1 MESRRQNPKGQVQNE
16 SLNEKPSLR
25 CEKGTL
31 VPSKD
36 CREFGL
42 DKPALENYNVLIVW
56 RLIES
61 FLLWLPAVI
70 GESRC
75 GNQEDL
81 PVTTKS
87 RLRNWIVSLIVFSFC
102 ALPVQGKITIG
113 AWEPLF
119 KGIEHAQGSADEA
132 EVRLQKVNALRVDLT
147 DPDISF
153 IATGSN
159 GDLSGETTR
168 QTGSQ
173 FVTSYGV
180 QAAVNAHFYS
190 SAGSGQADLLGLC
203 VSEGQVVSSPNGNM
217 ALLITQQNSVRFE
230 TAAAGMNLTGVW
242 TAIETWPYILGNG
255 VSYGSDDDVHP
266 RSAVGISQNNRYLIL
281 ITIDGRQTGYSAGA
295 TLNETAQ
302 WLMRF
307 GAYNG
312 LNLDGGG
319 STHMWVSDGAGG
331 AAVLNSPS
339 ENRSVGSHLGIYA
352 APLPPAPYF
361 VYADFEGGLEGPF
374 YQTLGYSGSTT
385 GIDEAAST
393 AEPVS
398 TEHAAG
404 AWSQKLTVVDDPAI
418 SGGWKVR
425 HLSATASRSGNTIR
439 PTTGWVGFW
448 AKTSAAGVDVTLAID
463 NTSNVTADLG
473 VRQAMPA
480 DGKWHLYQ
488 WHLENDDHWEG
499 WYNGDGIIDTPDFT
513 LDSLQ
518 FFGPDT
524 DAIIY
529 IDTVSHNSGDS
540 LGCFEEMAGDL
551 NEDCRT
557 DIEDLVLFAQNWLA
571 CNDPGNARC
580 FTP

>member
-1 MESRRQNPKGQVQNE
+1 
-16 SLNEKPSLR
+16 
-25 CEKGTL
+25 
-31 VPSKD
+31 
-36 CREFGL
+36 
-42 DKPALENYNVLIVW
+42 
-56 RLIES
+56 
-61 FLLWLPAVI
+61 
-70 GESRC
+70 
-75 GNQEDL
+75 L

-87 RLRNWIVSLIVFSFC
+87 RLQNWIVSLAGSLIVFFSVV
-102 ALPVQGKITIG
+102 LPAQGKITIG
-113 AWEPLF
+113 AWEPIF

-153 IATGSN
+153 IATHSN
-159 GDLSGETTR
+159 GDLLGDTTR

-180 QAAVNAHFYS
+180 QVGINAHFYITNS
-190 SAGSGQADLLGLC
+190 DINWQADLQGLC
-203 VSEGQVVSSPNGNM
+203 VSEGQIVSALESYANGGRS
-217 ALLITQQNSVRFE
+217 LLITQENNARFE
-230 TAAAGMNLTGVW
+230 QTHVGSNLTGVW
-242 TAIETWPYILGNG
+242 TAIEAWPFVLENG
-255 VSYGSDDDVHP
+255 ALYAPANPDVHP
-266 RSAVGISQNNRYLIL
+266 RTAVGISQNNRYLII
-281 ITIDGRQTGYSAGA
+281 ITIDGRQTGYSDGA
-295 TLNETAQ
+295 TLRETSQ
-302 WLMRF
+302 WLLRF

-319 STHMWVSDGAGG
+319 STHMWISDGAGG
-331 AAVLNSPS
+331 AVVLNSPS
-339 ENRSVGSHLGIYA
+339 ENRSVGNHLGIYA
-352 APLPPAPYF
+352 APLPPPPYY
-361 VYADFEGGLEGPF
+361 VYADFEDGLEGPF

-404 AWSQKLTVVDDPAI
+404 AWSQQLTVVDDPAV
-418 SGGWKVR
+418 SGGWLVR

-448 AKTSAAGVDVTLAID
+448 AKTSAAGVEAALAID

-473 VRQAMPA
+473 VRQAMPS

-488 WHLENDDHWEG
+488 WNLENDDHWTA
-499 WYNGDGIIDTPDFT
+499 WHNGDGIIDTPDFT
-513 LDSLQ
+513 LDSIQ

-524 DAIIY
+524 NAVIY
-529 IDTVSHNSGDS
+529 IDEVSHNSEDS

-557 DIEDLVLFAQNWLA
+557 DIEDLVVFAQNWLA
-571 CNDPGNARC
+571 CNDPDNSRC
-580 FTP
+580 FAP